1 MGDFDVRDDGYDDMD
16 DDEEEE
22 DEGLVADDDDQVA
35 CHSTSLSPLSP
46 Y

>member
-1 MGDFDVRDDGYDDMD
+1 MRDDGYDDMD